1 VPLLVPDVVV
11 SPVVSR
17 RDRTAFIDLPF
28 RLHAGTPWIP
38 PLRLER
44 HVFLSPRFNAFFAHG
59 EAQLFLARRGD
70 RVVGRVSAQVDRSF
84 NAYHDNAWGFFGF
97 LEFEDDQEVLDALL
111 EAAAGWL
118 RGRGRDTMV
127 GPMDFSVNDE
137 VGVLIEGFDREPFV
151 RQPWHPPRYAAQCE
165 AAGLEK
171 EMDLLMWE
179 LDITDRAKVLPVI
192 FELAEKAQNEHGI
205 RIRKMTQRTLRSDM
219 EKFAEVYNAAWSRN
233 WGFVPY
239 SKQDLDAYT
248 QELRLVLHSDWFMV
262 AERESDGEVAGV
274 AITVPDVNQALKR
287 MDGRLLPGGWLTFLR
302 RFELADRCRV
312 GFLGVKPEFQHTGV
326 AAALYVEHFDMAAAP
341 SSNVTWGE
349 MGWILE
355 TNTAMNRGMEA
366 MGGRIVKRFRVFRK
380 GLAG

>member
-1 VPLLVPDVVV
+1 VPPDVVV
-11 SPVVSR
+11 SPVAGR

-44 HVFLSPRFNAFFAHG
+44 HVFLSERFNAFFQHG

-84 NAYHDNAWGFFGF
+84 NAYWKNDWGFFGF
-97 LEFEDDQEVLDALL
+97 LEFEDDPEVLRALL
-111 EAAAGWL
+111 DAAAAWL
-118 RGRGRDTMV
+118 RSKGRDQMV

-137 VGVLIEGFDREPFV
+137 VGVLIEGFDREPFI
-151 RQPWHPPRYAAQCE
+151 RQPWHPPRYAEQCA

-179 LDITDRAKVLPVI
+179 LDIADRAKVLPVI
-192 FELAEKAQNEHGI
+192 DELAEASRTKHGI

-219 EKFAEVYNAAWSRN
+219 DKFAEVYNAAWSRN

-239 SKQDLDAYT
+239 SKGDLDAYT
-248 QELRLVLHSDWFMV
+248 QELRLVLHPDWFMV
-262 AERESDGEVAGV
+262 AETEDGEVAGV
-274 AITVPDVNQALKR
+274 AITVPDVNQVLKT
-287 MDGRLLPGGWLTFLR
+287 MGGRVTPAGAWRFLR
-302 RFELADRCRV
+302 RFQHIDRCRV
-312 GFLGVKPEFQHTGV
+312 GFLGVKPEFQHTGI
-326 AAALYVEHFDMAAAP
+326 AAALYIEHFDMAAAD
-341 SSNVTWGE
+341 STNVTWGE

-355 TNTAMNRGMEA
+355 TNDAMNRGMEA
-366 MGGRIVKRFRVFRK
+366 MGGRVVKRFRVFRK
-380 GLAG
+380 ALAG